1 MEEQLITLVTAKL
14 LKERRFNV
22 PVRDYWHPTYEESN
36 DLGIDDFNR
45 DTWGEGYYSL
55 PTQSLLQKF
64 IREQRGVHIEVR
76 RNASGY
82 FWEMCRSD
90 GVTDLGWSD
99 SSGPNAGG
107 VWGTFEDALENAM
120 FIQLSC
126 DLPENTKVIGHWG
139 NYVEYAIKTNK

>member
-1 MEEQLITLVTAKL
+1 MEEQLITLETAKL
-14 LKERRFNV
+14 LKERGFNV

-90 GVTDLGWSD
+90 GGTDLGW
-99 SSGPNAGG
+99 
-107 VWGTFEDALENAM
+107 FE
-120 FIQLSC
+120 
-126 DLPENTKVIGHWG
+126 LPT
-139 NYVEYAIKTNK
+139 AIKATFFPKLFLVSKFIEIF